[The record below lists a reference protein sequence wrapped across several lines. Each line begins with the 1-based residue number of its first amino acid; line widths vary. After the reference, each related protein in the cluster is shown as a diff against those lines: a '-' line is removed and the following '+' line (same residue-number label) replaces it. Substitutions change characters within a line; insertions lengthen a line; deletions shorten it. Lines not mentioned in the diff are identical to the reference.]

1 MTGNKRKLTE
11 PSPAAR
17 AHVLVPTPREPRLEM
32 AAPRRPRGS
41 SGTDVRGRGR
51 AGPVGGSGAGSQRGL
66 TRTQLSPGSWKT
78 TGTNIFLFRLL
89 KARRTCKFL

>member
-11 PSPAAR
+11 SSPSAQAQ
-17 AHVLVPTPREPRLEM
+17 VLLGTPRRPRLEM

-41 SGTDVRGRGR
+41 SGTDVRGRVR

-89 KARRTCKFL
+89 KVWRTCTFL